1 MLRVQGYQFEAL
13 PNGEQLRNL
22 RRFAGSCRFVYN
34 QALALNKQRYENK
47 EKRLGYARMC
57 ALLPSWKTAHP
68 WLSDAPSQALQ
79 QSLKDLERAY
89 TNFFQKRADFPDF
102 HKKGRK
108 DSFRIPQGFEVDS
121 SNGRI
126 SLPKIGWMR
135 YRKSRGIA
143 GRPKNVTVSIVAGK
157 VFVSIQTEREVEPV
171 MHPSTSLVGVD
182 WGVVNFVTMSNGE
195 VIGQCAPLEQ
205 HARNSRSGSVG
216 WLARRNSRI
225 TGRKQRPGS
234 AGCIN
239 TSPISERI
247 SYTRPPTAS
256 AKTTR
261 LS

>member
-1 MLRVQGYQFEAL
+1 MLRVQGYKFEAL

-135 YRKSRGIA
+135 YRKSRDIEGQ
-143 GRPKNVTVSIVAGK
+143 PKNVTVSIVAGK

-195 VIGQCAPLEQ
+195 VVGQCAPLEQ
-205 HARNSRSGSVG
+205 HARNS
-216 WLARRNSRI
+216 
-225 TGRKQRPGS
+225 
-234 AGCIN
+234 
-239 TSPISERI
+239 
-247 SYTRPPTAS
+247 
-256 AKTTR
+256 
-261 LS
+261 